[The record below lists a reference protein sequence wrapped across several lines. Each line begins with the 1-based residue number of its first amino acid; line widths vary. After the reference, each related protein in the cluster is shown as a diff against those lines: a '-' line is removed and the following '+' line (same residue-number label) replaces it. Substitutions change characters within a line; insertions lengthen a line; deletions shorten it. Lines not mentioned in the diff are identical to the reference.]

1 MWVWSLGWEDPLGKS
16 MATFSSILAW
26 WIPWT
31 EDPGGLQSLELQRV
45 WHDWSNLSR
54 THALPIILPVLY
66 NRLLW
71 LLCIVKPIL
80 IMNNWKS
87 REFKNI
93 CHTARWQTKKKKK
106 TEASD
111 SSNLEIIVTSNFSLC
126 DPLQLGHFCCHNL
139 NTNVKMI
146 DCHSTVYSNVLK
158 IQEGLLHLG
167 GYTVFIKRM
176 WTTVLFLCLVV
187 SC

>member
-1 MWVWSLGWEDPLGKS
+1 MGVWSLGREDPLGRS

-26 WIPWT
+26 WIPRT
-31 EDPGGLQSLELQRV
+31 EDPGGLQSLELQSLAQLKQLVSHTRTTLYYQYFTTGFCGCFV
-45 WHDWSNLSR
+45 FLNLFWTWTTGSPESLKAFVIQQGGR
-54 THALPIILPVLY
+54 
-66 NRLLW
+66 
-71 LLCIVKPIL
+71 
-80 IMNNWKS
+80 
-87 REFKNI
+87 
-93 CHTARWQTKKKKK
+93 QKKKKI
-106 TEASD
+106 EASD
-111 SSNLEIIVTSNFSLC
+111 SSNLEIIVTGNFSLY

-139 NTNVKMI
+139 STNLKMI

-167 GYTVFIKRM
+167 SYTVFIKRM